1 MTVVSHTY
9 RFIFLKTRK
18 TAGTSIE
25 QWLAPH
31 VRRGDMIATATESSP
46 LPVPFW
52 STPNTVTG
60 MERLERKFKKFAYR
74 VSGRPRAMAIRQ
86 HMSAADVRGIVGED
100 VWRSYYKVSAE
111 RQPWDKAISLWRW
124 RQQRFKTDIG
134 LDAFL
139 DLAEGPTA
147 GTAAHD
153 FSNLP
158 MYTIDGEMAVDKVVR
173 FERLGEDLEEVCA
186 RIGLPAKV
194 ADLPR
199 AKGNVRAP
207 SEGVASLTAA
217 QIDRIARLAAREIEL
232 FGWTPPSPKD

>member
-1 MTVVSHTY
+1 MTVVLHTC

-60 MERLERKFKKFAYR
+60 MARLERKFKKFACR
-74 VSGRPRAMAIRQ
+74 VTGHPRAMAIRQ
-86 HMSAADVRGIVGED
+86 HMSAAEVRAVVGEE
-100 VWRSYYKVSAE
+100 VWRSYYKVSVE
-111 RQPWDKAISLWRW
+111 RDPWDRAISLWRW
-124 RQQRFKTDIG
+124 RQKRFATEIG

-139 DLAEGPTA
+139 DLVEGPSG
-147 GTAAHD
+147 GTMAHD

-158 MYTIDGEMAVDKVVR
+158 MYTIDGEIAVDRVVR
-173 FERLGEDLEEVCA
+173 FERLNEDLQEVCD

-199 AKGNVRAP
+199 AKGNVRPA
-207 SEGVASLTAA
+207 SDRVAGLTAT
-217 QIDRIARLAAREIEL
+217 QIARIARIAAREIEL
-232 FGWTPPSPKD
+232 FGYTPPPPKD